1 MKCCFALLAPLLV
14 AGALAAGPA
23 AAQDIGARDAELQ
36 RQVIDELNF
45 ARTRPQAY
53 IEGLVAYRATIQG
66 RYALK
71 TVEGPYGP
79 YTVRTRLSE
88 GASAVDKAIAFLKK
102 QAPIAPMAG
111 DAKLVA
117 AARRF
122 ADEQSRSGKWGHESA
137 DGSDLSDRI
146 AQDGTRRN
154 FNAETIMY
162 GKSSA
167 HDIVMHLIIDDG
179 VRDRSHRDVIFDS
192 DLTLAGTVCRPH
204 PRWMIC
210 VGEYSSN
217 EPESMRRRSR

>member
-1 MKCCFALLAPLLV
+1 MKCSFAVLAPLLV
-14 AGALAAGPA
+14 AAALVACPV
-23 AAQDIGARDAELQ
+23 AAQEINAPDAELQ
-36 RQVIDELNF
+36 RQVVDELNF
-45 ARTRPQAY
+45 ARTRPQDY
-53 IEGLVAYRATIQG
+53 IEGLVAYRSTIQG

-71 TVEGPYGP
+71 TVEGQYGP

-88 GASAVDKAIAFLKK
+88 GTSAVDKAIDFLKK

-111 DAKLVA
+111 DAKLLA

-122 ADEQSRSGKWGHESA
+122 ADEQARSGKWGHESA
-137 DGSDLSDRI
+137 DGSALSDRI

-167 HDIVMHLIIDDG
+167 QDIVMHLIIDDG
-179 VRDRSHRDVIFDS
+179 VPDRSHREVIFDPA
-192 DLTLAGTVCRPH
+192 LTLAGTVCRPH
-204 PRWMIC
+204 PKWMIC

-217 EPESMRRRSR
+217 EPEAMRRSSR

>member
-1 MKCCFALLAPLLV
+1 MKGCFAVLAPLLV
-14 AGALAAGPA
+14 VAALLGGPAGAEDLRA
-23 AAQDIGARDAELQ
+23 DDAELQ
-36 RQVIDELNF
+36 RQVVDELNF
-45 ARTRPQAY
+45 ARTRPQDY
-53 IEGLVAYRATIQG
+53 IAGLVAYRETIQG

-71 TVEGPYGP
+71 TVEGQYGP

-88 GASAVDKAIAFLKK
+88 GTSAVDKAIAFLKK

-111 DAKLVA
+111 DDKLVA

-122 ADEQSRSGKWGHESA
+122 ADEQARSGKWGHESA

-179 VRDRSHRDVIFDS
+179 VPDRSHRDVIFDPA
-192 DLTLAGTVCRPH
+192 LTLAGTVCRPH

-210 VGEYSSN
+210 VGEYSSD
-217 EPESMRRRSR
+217 EPEAMRRGR

>member
-1 MKCCFALLAPLLV
+1 MKRRFALLGSLLF
-14 AGALAAGPA
+14 AGMLAASPVA
-23 AAQDIGARDAELQ
+23 AEDIGAQDAELQ
-36 RQVIDELNF
+36 RQVVDELNF
-45 ARTRPQAY
+45 ARTRPQDY
-53 IEGLVAYRATIQG
+53 IEGLVAYRSTIQG

-71 TVEGPYGP
+71 TVEGQYGP

-102 QAPIAPMAG
+102 QAPIVPVAG
-111 DAKLVA
+111 DARLVA

-122 ADEQSRSGKWGHESA
+122 ADEQSRTGKWGHESA
-137 DGSDLSDRI
+137 DGGDLSERI

-179 VRDRSHRDVIFDS
+179 VSDRSHRDVIFDPA
-192 DLTLAGTVCRPH
+192 LTLAGTVCRPH
-204 PRWMIC
+204 PKWMIC

-217 EPESMRRRSR
+217 EPEAMRRSSR

>member
-1 MKCCFALLAPLLV
+1 MNRLIVLL
-14 AGALAAGPA
+14 GSMLAAGLVAVSPA
-23 AAQDIGARDAELQ
+23 AAQGISVKDAELQ
-36 RQVIDELNF
+36 RQVVAELNF
-45 ARTRPQAY
+45 ARTQPQDY
-53 IEGLVAYRATIQG
+53 IEGLVAYRSTIQG

-71 TVEGPYGP
+71 TAEGPYGP

-111 DAKLVA
+111 NGKLVA

-122 ADEQSRSGKWGHESA
+122 ADEQGRSGKWGHVSA
-137 DGSDLSDRI
+137 GGNDLSERI

-162 GKSSA
+162 GKSNA

-179 VRDRSHRDVIFDS
+179 VPDRSHRDVIFDPV
-192 DLTLAGTVCRPH
+192 LTLVGTVCRPH
-204 PRWMIC
+204 PKWMIC
-210 VGEYSSN
+210 VGEYSSD
-217 EPESMRRRSR
+217 EPEARRRSSR

>member
-1 MKCCFALLAPLLV
+1 MKCRFALLGSLLF
-14 AGALAAGPA
+14 AGMLAASPA
-23 AAQDIGARDAELQ
+23 TAQDIGAQDAELQ
-36 RQVIDELNF
+36 RQVVDELNF
-45 ARTRPQAY
+45 ARTRPQDY
-53 IEGLVAYRATIQG
+53 IEGLVAYRSAIQG

-71 TVEGPYGP
+71 TVEGQYGP

-102 QAPIAPMAG
+102 QAPIVPVAG
-111 DAKLVA
+111 DARLVA

-122 ADEQSRSGKWGHESA
+122 ADEQSRTGKWGHESA
-137 DGSDLSDRI
+137 DGGDLSDRI

-179 VRDRSHRDVIFDS
+179 VSDRSHRGVIFDPA
-192 DLTLAGTVCRPH
+192 LTLAGTVCRPH
-204 PRWMIC
+204 PKWMIC
-210 VGEYSSN
+210 VGEYSSD
-217 EPESMRRRSR
+217 EPEAMRRSSR